1 MKTLLVIIV
10 ILNTCMAFGQNRL
23 FIEDESSRDFEQL
36 LTRISNGNYN
46 LWKSSFA
53 AAGAVDRDMISG
65 GLNSTIKFGVSI
77 NNYAKNTSVDESIS
91 ISKKEVEILL
101 QMIKNSHFSGDMLE
115 NLYTLV
121 FKLQKHYNKL
131 K

>member
-1 MKTLLVIIV
+1 M
-10 ILNTCMAFGQNRL
+10 
-23 FIEDESSRDFEQL
+23 
-36 LTRISNGNYN
+36 
-46 LWKSSFA
+46 SFKFNH
-53 AAGAVDRDMISG
+53 VDHKKE
-65 GLNSTIKFGVSI
+65 LQ
-77 NNYAKNTSVDESIS
+77 KNTSVDGNIS

>member
-1 MKTLLVIIV
+1 M
-10 ILNTCMAFGQNRL
+10 
-23 FIEDESSRDFEQL
+23 
-36 LTRISNGNYN
+36 
-46 LWKSSFA
+46 SFKFNH
-53 AAGAVDRDMISG
+53 VDHKKE
-65 GLNSTIKFGVSI
+65 LQ
-77 NNYAKNTSVDESIS
+77 KNTSVDENIS

>member
-1 MKTLLVIIV
+1 MLKKIKKV
-10 ILNTCMAFGQNRL
+10 M
-23 FIEDESSRDFEQL
+23 
-36 LTRISNGNYN
+36 
-46 LWKSSFA
+46 SFKFNH
-53 AAGAVDRDMISG
+53 VDHKKE
-65 GLNSTIKFGVSI
+65 LQ
-77 NNYAKNTSVDESIS
+77 KNTSVDESIS

>member
-1 MKTLLVIIV
+1 M
-10 ILNTCMAFGQNRL
+10 
-23 FIEDESSRDFEQL
+23 
-36 LTRISNGNYN
+36 
-46 LWKSSFA
+46 SFKFNH
-53 AAGAVDRDMISG
+53 VDHKKE
-65 GLNSTIKFGVSI
+65 LQ
-77 NNYAKNTSVDESIS
+77 KNTSVDESIS

>member
-1 MKTLLVIIV
+1 MGKFTYLHKKIKKVMSFKFNHVDHKKEL
-10 ILNTCMAFGQNRL
+10 QNKDK
-23 FIEDESSRDFEQL
+23 IGENSS
-36 LTRISNGNYN
+36 
-46 LWKSSFA
+46 
-53 AAGAVDRDMISG
+53 
-65 GLNSTIKFGVSI
+65 VS
-77 NNYAKNTSVDESIS
+77 KKEVDENIS

>member
-1 MKTLLVIIV
+1 MLKKIKKV
-10 ILNTCMAFGQNRL
+10 M
-23 FIEDESSRDFEQL
+23 
-36 LTRISNGNYN
+36 
-46 LWKSSFA
+46 SFKFNH
-53 AAGAVDRDMISG
+53 VDHKKE
-65 GLNSTIKFGVSI
+65 LQ
-77 NNYAKNTSVDESIS
+77 KNTSVDENIS

>member
-1 MKTLLVIIV
+1 MMGKFIYLLKKIKKV
-10 ILNTCMAFGQNRL
+10 M
-23 FIEDESSRDFEQL
+23 
-36 LTRISNGNYN
+36 
-46 LWKSSFA
+46 SFKFNH
-53 AAGAVDRDMISG
+53 VDHKKE
-65 GLNSTIKFGVSI
+65 LQ
-77 NNYAKNTSVDESIS
+77 KNTSVDESIS